1 MKKASRKT
9 SDELRTEY
17 KRSDFGELVRGK
29 YYKRY
34 TESSNVVV
42 LDPDVASR
50 FRSAEAVNSALRG
63 LMNGKSRK
71 SAKTNRPRR
80 QATRR

>member
-1 MKKASRKT
+1 MKKATHKRT
-9 SDELRTEY
+9 DELRAEY

-42 LDPDVASR
+42 LDPDVAR
-50 FRSAEAVNSALRG
+50 QFRNAQAVNAALRQ
-63 LMNGKSRK
+63 LMNGKGRRPS
-71 SAKTNRPRR
+71 KTTRPRR